1 MLRRNHSKGLTLI
14 ETVITLAVLMAVMVG
29 LYALLD
35 SSNRLAKQETN
46 VAEAQQSVRIGI
58 SEVTRVIRQGR
69 VGGLFV
75 ANAILPIS
83 PGGASGNN
91 MPGGL
96 FFSDVSGIKHYVRA
110 GTDVIGVRGIISGDK
125 YGLATGDVTCA
136 GSCATTNSMTI
147 TIRATSASGVVN
159 FPSPGKPSVAG
170 KTRPF
175 YFVVADGSTEVMTTG
190 TGTYLVPVY
199 YVGLVDPGDPA
210 TFPSPGTPP
219 ADTFTFV
226 MNPQDPGAL
235 KLTAAPP
242 SATTLD
248 KPFSGGVVDEIR
260 FFVDEGDTDKTSAT
274 VDTHPTLAEATFDP
288 SSGNWEI
295 QSLIEDVE
303 DFQIAYGVDGINGSV
318 HDHGISPAVYD
329 SSGSNVDE
337 WVGNAANEITT
348 TLPITSSE
356 PKRVEAF
363 IDSSVPTGPT
373 APGITTAALRSV
385 MVGLVVKSA
394 DPDFSYNGPGAR
406 GFRLLDS
413 TARSFSSAASTG
425 RPYRRRLQ
433 RFAVS
438 LRNYQ

>member
-35 SSNRLAKQETN
+35 SSNKLAKQETN

-175 YFVVADGSTEVMTTG
+175 YFVVADGST
-190 TGTYLVPVY
+190 
-199 YVGLVDPGDPA
+199 
-210 TFPSPGTPP
+210 
-219 ADTFTFV
+219 
-226 MNPQDPGAL
+226 
-235 KLTAAPP
+235 
-242 SATTLD
+242 
-248 KPFSGGVVDEIR
+248 
-260 FFVDEGDTDKTSAT
+260 
-274 VDTHPTLAEATFDP
+274 
-288 SSGNWEI
+288 
-295 QSLIEDVE
+295 
-303 DFQIAYGVDGINGSV
+303 
-318 HDHGISPAVYD
+318 
-329 SSGSNVDE
+329 
-337 WVGNAANEITT
+337 
-348 TLPITSSE
+348 
-356 PKRVEAF
+356 
-363 IDSSVPTGPT
+363 
-373 APGITTAALRSV
+373 
-385 MVGLVVKSA
+385 
-394 DPDFSYNGPGAR
+394 
-406 GFRLLDS
+406 
-413 TARSFSSAASTG
+413 
-425 RPYRRRLQ
+425 
-433 RFAVS
+433 
-438 LRNYQ
+438 